1 MQKYADRYIS
11 AWLLNNFFECPWKW
25 YFQNL
30 LQLPEEGS
38 ESMEFGGNVHKAVD
52 KILQFKGKIS
62 AEILEKY
69 AVGDKAVL
77 KILSGWVKDRL
88 PEIAVDRANE
98 QPISV
103 QDKKFPHFKMYG
115 RIDLIEKLSRDSLRV
130 TDFKTGSPRKKSEIE
145 KLDEEGRFG
154 SNMRQLA
161 MYSYLLNNSPAWRGT
176 NVSESRLEFLE
187 AKSPRESFY
196 DTFIDDKKIDL
207 LLKDISDYDALIKS
221 GEWLKRPCNYNS
233 YGKNIEC
240 PYCKIAEIYV

>member
-1 MQKYADRYIS
+1 
-11 AWLLNNFFECPWKW
+11 
-25 YFQNL
+25 
-30 LQLPEEGS
+30 
-38 ESMEFGGNVHKAVD
+38 MEFGGNVHKAVD

>member
-1 MQKYADRYIS
+1 MLS
-11 AWLLNNFFECPWKW
+11 LPSSGSCNNFFECPWKW

-145 KLDEEGRFG
+145 K
-154 SNMRQLA
+154 
-161 MYSYLLNNSPAWRGT
+161 
-176 NVSESRLEFLE
+176 
-187 AKSPRESFY
+187 
-196 DTFIDDKKIDL
+196 IDL